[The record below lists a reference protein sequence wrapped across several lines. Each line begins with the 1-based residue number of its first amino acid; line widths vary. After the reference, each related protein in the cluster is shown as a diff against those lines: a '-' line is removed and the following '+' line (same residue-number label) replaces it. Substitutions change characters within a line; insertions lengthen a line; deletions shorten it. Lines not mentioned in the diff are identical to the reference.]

1 MPSAALLNTSGRSL
15 AAAATSRRRH
25 ASSGT
30 IQRPARMQPA
40 AAFGADSAAT
50 NGSNGSNGAAPRRRL
65 ATLLLHSEG
74 LVNDEFGASM
84 PPIYQ
89 TATFTQPGA
98 TDMGEYDYSR
108 SGNPTRT
115 VLERQLAVLEVRG
128 CCWGGGER
136 LRWSGPVLRPAVV
149 PARASELCWWAVYS
163 RFCREEV
170 LQGSSLHLAAP
181 RRCGCCT
188 ELPAGKYRLH
198 AERPPT
204 LPAAPLPLPCQ
215 GAERAFAFSSGMS
228 ALAAVTRLLKAGDH
242 VVAGEVH

>member
-15 AAAATSRRRH
+15 AAAAAATSRRRH

-40 AAFGADSAAT
+40 AASGAAT
-50 NGSNGSNGAAPRRRL
+50 NGSNGAAPRRRL

-128 CCWGGGER
+128 CCWGVEGSACAGRDPCCGQLSCQHARQSSAGG
-136 LRWSGPVLRPAVV
+136 
-149 PARASELCWWAVYS
+149 
-163 RFCREEV
+163 
-170 LQGSSLHLAAP
+170 QG
-181 RRCGCCT
+181 RR
-188 ELPAGKYRLH
+188 
-198 AERPPT
+198 
-204 LPAAPLPLPCQ
+204 
-215 GAERAFAFSSGMS
+215 
-228 ALAAVTRLLKAGDH
+228 
-242 VVAGEVH
+242 